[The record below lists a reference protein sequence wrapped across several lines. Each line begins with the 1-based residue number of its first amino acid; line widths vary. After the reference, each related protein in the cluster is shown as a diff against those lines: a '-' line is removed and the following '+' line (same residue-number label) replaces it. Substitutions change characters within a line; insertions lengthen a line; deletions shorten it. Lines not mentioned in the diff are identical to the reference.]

1 MFVVTAF
8 SPSAVHIA
16 MASPAASADTGRPRP
31 DTTQCADT
39 PDSPR
44 PLRDPY
50 AARPAGSSLF
60 GFYGNSPHGR
70 PTRSSRAVA
79 GSDAGDPDRDPDDVV
94 GRCNVLIC
102 RARRGERDQTDPH
115 DDVVYDGP
123 IIRLQLDRDA
133 SVGQLWSQLKEHFP
147 QGQHAHLQ
155 STGKLVLLG
164 VRSGTYHLGDAYLRI
179 MLEEPVAAALAE
191 GNNEV
196 SFKLVLVRGP

>member
-1 MFVVTAF
+1 M
-8 SPSAVHIA
+8 
-16 MASPAASADTGRPRP
+16 
-31 DTTQCADT
+31 
-39 PDSPR
+39 
-44 PLRDPY
+44 
-50 AARPAGSSLF
+50 
-60 GFYGNSPHGR
+60 
-70 PTRSSRAVA
+70 
-79 GSDAGDPDRDPDDVV
+79 
-94 GRCNVLIC
+94 LIC